1 MTIDISEIIALVL
14 VMVKCYDIKMAF
26 LPFNFNI
33 IYVSKPEA
41 TNQQQHKKTMTRIF
55 LQVFGR
61 NDDGFS
67 ISVRSMY
74 LVQWT
79 VFFCFHSAH
88 WEKYNTGVREH
99 S

>member
-41 TNQQQHKKTMTRIF
+41 TNQQQHKKN
-55 LQVFGR
+55 
-61 NDDGFS
+61 NDSHLFAGF
-67 ISVRSMY
+67 RS
-74 LVQWT
+74 
-79 VFFCFHSAH
+79 
-88 WEKYNTGVREH
+88 K
-99 S
+99 